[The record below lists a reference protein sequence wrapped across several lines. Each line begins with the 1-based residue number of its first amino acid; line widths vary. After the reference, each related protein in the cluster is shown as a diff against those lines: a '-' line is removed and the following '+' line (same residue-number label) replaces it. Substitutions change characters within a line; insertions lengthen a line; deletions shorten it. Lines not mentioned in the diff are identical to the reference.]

1 VDEAG
6 MAGAVARIYS
16 GDRDKPKQQR
26 ITAEG
31 NVYLAAEFPRLSFIK
46 AVSPKVDLFNE

>member
-1 VDEAG
+1 LCG
-6 MAGAVARIYS
+6 NLYS
-16 GDRDKPKQQR
+16 SDRDKPKQRR
-26 ITAEG
+26 ITVDG